1 MNRRRLQFTLIVLA
15 FLVPAVIALLMQTRW
30 FHWQP
35 ESTKNRGEL
44 IQPVIPLTPAASLA
58 DGHRWSVV
66 VRMPEPCD
74 AACAQRITLLS
85 HIREASG
92 KEMDRVQ
99 MVAWSAPGAALAPEW
114 TTRWQPESEQTVQQL
129 AIAAGGILLVDPLG
143 NAMMRYRADADPTD
157 VRKDLAHL
165 LRWSTV
171 GK

>member
-1 MNRRRLQFTLIVLA
+1 MKQQRAQLILIMLA
-15 FLVPAVIALLMQTRW
+15 FLLPAVIALLMQTSW

-35 ESTKNRGEL
+35 EGTRNRGEL
-44 IQPVIPLTPAASLA
+44 IAPVLALVHAGQLA

-66 VRMPEPCD
+66 VRVPTACD
-74 AACAQRITLLS
+74 VNCEQRLTLLS
-85 HIREASG
+85 RIREASG

-99 MVAWSAPGAALAPEW
+99 MVAWTDAERALTTEWSA
-114 TTRWQPESEQTVQQL
+114 RWQPDSASTVESLGVPE
-129 AIAAGGILLVDPLG
+129 GGIVLVDPLG
-143 NAMMRYRADADPTD
+143 NAMMRYGVDADPTD